1 MSKLFLKT
9 ALTFLILF
17 ATHLQAT
24 EIIEIKHQKGD
35 MTAIVRKI
43 IAQTKA
49 TDIKIV
55 FEKGSYSFLPDYA
68 LSKYSY
74 ITNHGNGLK
83 RIVFLLE
90 KFDSIEIEGNGAE
103 FIFHGQIAP
112 FQINDCKKVTIK
124 NLTIDWDFPF
134 LFQGE
139 VTAVNKNEDWLEI
152 KPFTDGYSWKVE
164 KDQIKFPNIDGF
176 SFFELG
182 STLAFNRELKRVA
195 YGALD
200 MTIRPRWVEKRPNGI
215 LRLHE
220 NLKKYSPQV
229 GDILNSKG
237 ESEQNRYAPAFQVL
251 NSKNIL
257 LEGITIH
264 HALGM
269 GFLFERTENI
279 VISKCNIFVRK
290 GSDRVV
296 STIADAT
303 HFCNCK
309 GDIVVENCEFR
320 HMLDDGTNVHGT
332 YVEVKEILDP
342 KSVIIELKHFEQLG
356 FEFAGKGDEIWFIQ
370 QPNPSRGIVN
380 KVSDVVIVNDSF
392 IKISF
397 ENELPSDLK
406 VGAILENKT
415 WNPTFTMRGCT
426 IKDHR
431 ARNVII
437 KTPLKIIIENND
449 FSSMMSAIQLRGD
462 TFYWYESGAV
472 TDVLIRN
479 NRFVDCAY
487 GGNDSSILY
496 VTPRLGKA
504 FDSTVAFD
512 SNIRF
517 ENNTIETFGN
527 RIVWADRVDG
537 LTISG
542 NTIVK
547 TKEFAELFPNAPLL
561 DLINCNNVKVI
572 KNSYKGD
579 ATNIISADEK
589 TKKNLVVSKNKGFLR

>member
-1 MSKLFLKT
+1 MNKLLLKIAFFGVLIFANDVK
-9 ALTFLILF
+9 AL
-17 ATHLQAT
+17 

-35 MTAIVRKI
+35 MTTLVRNS
-43 IAQTKA
+43 IANAKS

-55 FEKGSYSFLPDYA
+55 FEKGTYLFLPDFA
-68 LSKYSY
+68 ISKYSY

-90 KFDSIEIEGNGAE
+90 NFDSIEIEGNGAE

-112 FQINDCKKVTIK
+112 FQINECKKVTIK
-124 NLTIDWDFPF
+124 NLTIDWDIPF

-139 VTAVNKNEDWLEI
+139 VTEVNKAEDWFEI
-152 KPFTDGYSWKVE
+152 KPFTAGYSWKLE
-164 KDQIKFPNIDGF
+164 REQINFPDIDGF

-182 STLAFNRELKRVA
+182 STLAYDAKLKRVA

-200 MTIRPRWVEKRPNGI
+200 MTIRPRWVEKKPDGI
-215 LRLHE
+215 LRIHE
-220 NLKKYSPQV
+220 KLKNYIPKV
-229 GDILNSKG
+229 GEVLNSKG
-237 ESEQNRYAPAFQVL
+237 ESEQNRYAPAFHIL
-251 NSKNIL
+251 NSKNIF

-279 VISKCNIFVRK
+279 KILKSGIYVRN
-290 GSDRVV
+290 GSDRMV

-309 GDIVVENCEFR
+309 GDILIEECQFQ

-332 YVEVKEILDP
+332 YVEVAKIVDQ
-342 KSVIIELKHFEQLG
+342 KTVIIELKHFEQLG

-380 KVSDVVIVNDSF
+380 TVGEVSVVNDRF
-392 IKISF
+392 VKITF
-397 ENELPSDLK
+397 NNDLPLDLK
-406 VGAILENKT
+406 VGTILENKT
-415 WNPTFTMRGCT
+415 WNPVFTMRGCT
-426 IKDHR
+426 INNHR

-437 KTPLKIIIENND
+437 KTPLKIIIENNN

-472 TDVLIRN
+472 NDVLIQN
-479 NRFVDCAY
+479 NRFVNCNY
-487 GGNDSSILY
+487 GGNDSAILY
-496 VTPRLGKA
+496 VTPRLGKS
-504 FDSTVAFD
+504 FDNTALFD

-527 RIVWADRVDG
+527 RIIMADRVDG
-537 LTISG
+537 LSISG

-547 TKEFAELFPNAPLL
+547 TKEFPELYPNAPLF
-561 DLINCNNVKVI
+561 DFVNCNNVKVV

-579 ATNIISADEK
+579 SKNVIKADEK
-589 TKKNLVVSKNKGFLR
+589 TKKNLVVSKNKGF

>member
-1 MSKLFLKT
+1 MKKLLLRIIVFGV
-9 ALTFLILF
+9 LIF
-17 ATHLQAT
+17 SNYVNAG

-35 MTAIVRKI
+35 MTAIVRKM

-55 FEKGSYSFLPDYA
+55 FEKGSYLFLPDYA
-68 LSKYSY
+68 ISKYSY

-90 KFDSIEIEGNGAE
+90 KFNSVEIEGNGSE
-103 FIFHGQIAP
+103 FIFHGQVAP
-112 FQINDCKKVTIK
+112 FQISECKKVTIK
-124 NLTIDWDFPF
+124 NLTIDWDIPF

-139 VTAVNKNEDWLEI
+139 VTAVNKTEDWLEI
-152 KPFTDGYSWKVE
+152 KPFTEGYSWKVE

-182 STLAFNRELKRVA
+182 STLAFNKELKRVA
-195 YGALD
+195 YGAFD
-200 MTIRPRWVEKRPNGI
+200 MNIGPRWVEKRPNGI

-229 GDILNSKG
+229 GEILNSKG

-251 NSKNIL
+251 NSKDIL

-269 GFLFERTENI
+269 GFLFERSENI
-279 VISKCNIFVRK
+279 VISKCNIYVRK
-290 GSDRVV
+290 GSDRAV

-309 GDIVVENCEFR
+309 GDILVENCEFR

-332 YVEVKEILDP
+332 YVEVKEVVDQ
-342 KSVIIELKHFEQLG
+342 KSLIIELKHFEQLG
-356 FEFAGKGDEIWFIQ
+356 FEFAAKGDEIWFIQ
-370 QPNPSRGIVN
+370 QPNPSRGVVN
-380 KVSDVVIVNDSF
+380 KVADVAIVNDSF

-397 ENELPSDLK
+397 ENDLPSDLK
-406 VGAILENKT
+406 SGAVLENKT
-415 WNPTFTMRGCT
+415 WNPSFTMRGCT

-437 KTPLKIIIENND
+437 KTPLKIVIENNN

-487 GGNDSSILY
+487 GGNEAAILY

-504 FDSTVAFD
+504 FDNYALFD

-537 LTISG
+537 LNISG

-547 TKEFAELFPNAPLL
+547 TKEHPELYPNTPLF
-561 DLINCNNVKVI
+561 DLVNCNKVTI
-572 KNSYKGD
+572 TKNSYTGD
-579 ATNIISADEK
+579 CKNSITADEK
-589 TKKNLVVSKNKGFLR
+589 SKKNLVVSKNKGF